1 MTKNYEWAGPNANV
15 AEVLNKYCYGSSK
28 PPFALMLDG
37 PWGCGKT
44 WLVKRLFDKKRTDR
58 ESDSELNMIYVS
70 LYGMQNAEEITQA
83 IYVAMH
89 PILGGKIGELGKTV
103 FKGLLKSTLK
113 IDLYHLDDNKTDLSV
128 ILGMSGETKNKDK
141 IFKKRILVLDDVER
155 AKMPVSDILALV
167 QPLVESHE
175 NRVILVAN
183 EKEIA
188 IDDNEE
194 RKRYERTKEKTVYLT
209 LQVQPDIESTWKDVI
224 ESEDKDDFKKFLLK
238 NKETF
243 IKKIKNQYTDNLRI
257 LNFFITFGD
266 ELFQSITEK
275 YKCEEYNE
283 SILSILSILYFR
295 ITCHIHRSSNHQ
307 DTNIEKENQ
316 ESTGHYVNPYQ
327 PLYNSID
334 DLIKTGFFNKT
345 NINEYICTF
354 FNEKETPS
362 WKKIL
367 FYLHKKTTS
376 EYYEDIVN
384 SFEQDFKNKT
394 PSNDG
399 EVLHVC
405 DIYIMLNRIGVSGF
419 TQKNYIDLL
428 KEYVNKYFKSR
439 TFNENNLAFLEKDYN
454 SPSLNNAL
462 AFSERE
468 TPSFKEI
475 FAFFQKVGTE
485 SMMESINLKI
495 KEAEKLDKITD
506 LIETI
511 LSKNKNNIFDTLI
524 LLTIK
529 PNVFLRNLTSFSG
542 EKQIDFL
549 RTLADHSALMAEN
562 PSNLLASKNGW
573 FNEVIKCLK
582 QEIED
587 ESTHPLR
594 KELLC
599 LQIKLLTPLHT

>member
-113 IDLYHLDDNKTDLSV
+113 IDLHHLDDNKTDLSV
-128 ILGMSGETKNKDK
+128 ILGMSGETKSKDK

-266 ELFQSITEK
+266 ELFQLITEK

-295 ITCHIHRSSNHQ
+295 ITCHIHISSNHQ

-316 ESTGHYVNPYQ
+316 ESTEHYVNPYQ

-334 DLIKTGFFNKT
+334 YLIKTGFFNKT

-542 EKQIDFL
+542 ENL

-573 FNEVIKCLK
+573 FDEVIKCLK